1 MEKNRE
7 RNKRTE
13 TGITLIALIITI
25 IILLILAGV
34 TINLLTGEN
43 GLIAKVLEAKSKN
56 SLAQEKELI
65 TLAVN
70 STKIRVMTEENAV
83 EEEIFSEELDQ
94 NFGQGVV
101 KLESQ
106 GNSNY
111 QISIE
116 TSGRIYA
123 VNLSTGEIEVVYDN
137 GKVSYAK
144 REDYKDVPD
153 TDASY
158 FEFDETTG
166 TITSLANIEGYYAQE
181 VTYPT
186 TIKIPE
192 KINGVKVTS
201 IALSKGAMITE
212 VTDVVIPETVTV
224 IEQEAFH
231 NMTGL
236 KNVVMPSKLEKIKIS
251 AFSNCKSM
259 ETIEIPDTVNLI
271 EEYAF
276 TDTANLKEITITS
289 DNINIGEHC
298 FQNSGIISANITG
311 NNIGIDTDYYY
322 YIVFNQ
328 CYNLIKVK
336 MGQVSIPNVTR
347 IYDEGVI
354 QNCPKLKNVE
364 IENAKGIVIKDCN
377 ALETVKIGNLSGELG
392 IKYCNSLKSLVIEKS
407 TDEATLQV
415 HNCSDL
421 KEITIPNSVKE
432 YGSTRDT
439 ICDSLSGLEKLT
451 IPADFTG
458 LTGDIIYEKMPAL
471 KEIVIPNGGN
481 YVFEDGV
488 LYNKDK
494 TEVIWVSYTNENA
507 TQTISASGELTAS
520 TVQSYYTEG
529 DNIRVLKIAEGVTK
543 IADNAFASNGGA
555 YAKIILPS
563 TLIEIGDNAFS
574 GCEHLIEMEIP
585 EGVTSIGNSAFE
597 GCRNLINLNIPESVT
612 NIGKSA
618 FSGCE
623 NLKSMN
629 IPEGV
634 KKIGND
640 TFNYCKNLTSINIP
654 EGVTSIGDSAFNYC
668 QNLTSINIPEGV
680 TGIGNYA
687 FCSCTSLTSINIP
700 PSVTS
705 IGNYAF
711 EGCRNLINLNIPE
724 GVTSI
729 GDSAFYNCQNLTSI
743 NIPPS
748 VTSIGNYAFGS
759 CTRLTSINIPDSV
772 TSIGNYAFRWCT
784 SLISINIPPSVTSIG
799 NYAFSSC
806 IRLTSI
812 NIPTSVTSIG
822 KYAFS
827 ACDRLT
833 IYCEAPSKPNGWDSM
848 WNSGRPVIWGYK
860 Q

>member
-471 KEIVIPNGGN
+471 KEIVIPEGGK
-481 YVFEDGV
+481 YVFEDGI
-488 LYNKDK
+488 LYNADK
-494 TEVIWVSYTNENA
+494 TEIIWVSVFNPKLEK
-507 TQTISASGELTAS
+507 TISANGELTS
-520 TVQSYYTEG
+520 GEVTGYYEDGYNTT
-529 DNIRVLKIAEGVTK
+529 RVVKIAEGVTK
-543 IADNAFASNGGA
+543 IGDNAFAGYKS
-555 YAKIILPS
+555 YIKIILPS
-563 TLIEIGDNAFS
+563 TLKEIGNRAFYGCRSLTEIEIPN
-574 GCEHLIEMEIP
+574 
-585 EGVTSIGNSAFE
+585 GVTSIGNSAFE
-597 GCRNLINLNIPESVT
+597 DCYYLTNVNIPES
-612 NIGKSA
+612 
-618 FSGCE
+618 
-623 NLKSMN
+623 
-629 IPEGV
+629 
-634 KKIGND
+634 
-640 TFNYCKNLTSINIP
+640 
-654 EGVTSIGDSAFNYC
+654 VTSIGDSAFDSCYA
-668 QNLTSINIPEGV
+668 LPNIK
-680 TGIGNYA
+680 
-687 FCSCTSLTSINIP
+687 
-700 PSVTS
+700 
-705 IGNYAF
+705 
-711 EGCRNLINLNIPE
+711 
-724 GVTSI
+724 
-729 GDSAFYNCQNLTSI
+729 
-743 NIPPS
+743 
-748 VTSIGNYAFGS
+748 
-759 CTRLTSINIPDSV
+759 
-772 TSIGNYAFRWCT
+772 
-784 SLISINIPPSVTSIG
+784 
-799 NYAFSSC
+799 
-806 IRLTSI
+806 
-812 NIPTSVTSIG
+812 IPTSVTSMG
-822 KYAFS
+822 KSVFGR
-827 ACDRLT
+827 CINLN
-833 IYCEAPSKPNGWDSM
+833 IYCEVNSEPSGWDSN
-848 WNSGRPVIWGYK
+848 WKGFNRNNIPVVWGYK
-860 Q
+860 K